1 MNMIYAVPDQA
12 AIRYP
17 QFSPEA
23 DTTPTELFESGDY
36 WATDSLMRW
45 ARQEENEQY
54 MLDIFAERNASH
66 HRDSAIAA
74 WDKQVQAGEWI

>member
-1 MNMIYAVPDQA
+1 MNMPYAVPDQA
-12 AIRYP
+12 AVRYP
-17 QFSPEA
+17 QFSPES
-23 DTTPTELFESGDY
+23 DTTPTDLFENGDY

-54 MLDIFAERNASH
+54 MLDIFAERNANH

-74 WDKQVQAGEWI
+74 WDAQVRKGEWS